1 MAATLAMA
9 GMTAAMAEVP
19 APTLIGVQRILVACD
34 IDSALSE
41 TQRQAICEQLVKK
54 AQRVTSLPVS
64 LAAPNDMV
72 SGDLER
78 LSEQLLLRV
87 KVSAASIDRAR
98 KNLTMTVTPVRLA
111 MPQGAMNATKSTA
124 TLVRVQDDWVVQGNV
139 GAFAKILGGGPPKLH
154 TPIVAEE

>member
-1 MAATLAMA
+1 
-9 GMTAAMAEVP
+9 MAEIP
-19 APTLIGVQRILVACD
+19 APTLIGVQRVVVDCD
-34 IDSALSE
+34 VDSTLSE
-41 TQRQAICEQLVKK
+41 TERRTICEQLVKK

-64 LAAPNDMV
+64 VAAPNDVV

-87 KVSAASIDRAR
+87 KVSAASVDQAR

-111 MPQGAMNATKSTA
+111 MPQGEMAGTTSSAS
-124 TLVRVQDDWVVQGNV
+124 LVKVQDDWVVQGNV
-139 GAFAKILGGGPPKLH
+139 DAFAKLLGGGPPKLH